1 MSWDEALFG
10 WFYRRV
16 GALANPGPR
25 PDVLARSAL
34 LADLAPRLTLVAS
47 ALAGETIRVR
57 PAETLGGATDGV
69 LHLPPRLDLGPD
81 PAANTRVYLYRVVCG
96 VAAMRRE
103 LYLPPGASPAAALL
117 GTALAQPALCRE
129 ARSMLP
135 GFEALRRDVAAWERA
150 RRPDLHRLAPREAAL
165 ETLLRARLD
174 DDPETESIDDPEA
187 LGRALAAWAE
197 TLKALETRRG
207 SVVPPVVSWGL
218 LMGRGEAAGG
228 SRTKQPR
235 AAASALPQGT
245 ERPGKPRDLVRRV
258 EMGKDRVDEN
268 PLTHSFEKV
277 HTAEEYK
284 GGRKAV
290 DGSDEMASHGEAL
303 DELEMREVIR
313 SNETTRS
320 LYRAD
325 VMLDGF
331 AGELDEDPDALAPSL
346 PYPEWNASA
355 HVWRPA
361 WCSVRIE
368 VGASTVPAD
377 RAHARVQAVLHR
389 HRDAVRVLRAEF
401 ERMAQGR
408 AWRNRQLDGPDV
420 DTDALVDHHAC
431 LQAGHSPPDRLYVS
445 RRRRSPDVA
454 TLVLLDTSLSA
465 DAWVGGRRV
474 LDVARDAV
482 IVLGEVLAGLHDE
495 LGVAAFHSNT
505 RRDCRFTVLKGF
517 AEPWPHA
524 FSRLAS
530 VQPRGYTRIGPALRH
545 ATSLLAKTRART
557 RMLLLVTDGRPTDY
571 DRYEGRYGVADVAM
585 AVREADS
592 AGVKVFALA
601 VDAQARSH
609 LGEMFGQGRYAV
621 MPRPE
626 ALVDAMAAVYRQ
638 ALGR

>member
-16 GALANPGPR
+16 GALANPRPR
-25 PDVLARSAL
+25 PDDLARSAH
-34 LADLAPRLTLVAS
+34 LADLAPRLALVAS
-47 ALAGETIRVR
+47 ALSGETLRVR
-57 PAETLGGATDGV
+57 PAESLGGATDGV
-69 LHLPPRLDLGPD
+69 LHLPTRIDLGPD
-81 PAANTRVYLYRVVCG
+81 RPANTQVYLHRVVCG
-96 VAAMRRE
+96 VAAIRRG
-103 LYLPPGASPAAALL
+103 LYLPPGASPSAALVW
-117 GTALAQPALCRE
+117 TALAQPALFRE
-129 ARSMLP
+129 ARAMLP
-135 GFEALRRDVAAWERA
+135 GFETLRQDVAAWERA
-150 RRPDLHRLAPREAAL
+150 RRPDLDRLAPREAAL
-165 ETLLRARLD
+165 ETLVRARLAD
-174 DDPETESIDDPEA
+174 DFGGEAYDDPEA
-187 LGRALAAWAE
+187 LTQAVTGWTETLHALA
-197 TLKALETRRG
+197 TRRG

-218 LMGRGEAAGG
+218 LMGRGEASGG

-235 AAASALPQGT
+235 AADSALPQGT
-245 ERPGKPRDLVRRV
+245 ERPGKPRDRVRRV

-325 VMLDGF
+325 VMLDGST
-331 AGELDEDPDALAPSL
+331 GELDGDPDPQGL
-346 PYPEWNASA
+346 PYPEWNAST

-361 WCSVRIE
+361 WCSVRVE
-368 VGASTVPAD
+368 VGAATVPAD

-389 HRDAVRVLRAEF
+389 HRDAVRILRAEF

-420 DTDALVDHHAC
+420 DTDALVDRHAC
-431 LQAGHSPPDRLYVS
+431 LRAGHSPPDRLYVS

-454 TLVLLDTSLSA
+454 TLVLLDASLSA

-517 AEPWPHA
+517 AEPWPRA
-524 FSRLAS
+524 FPRLAS

-545 ATSLLAKTRART
+545 ATALLARTRART

-601 VDAQARSH
+601 VEAQARSH
-609 LGEMFGQGRYAV
+609 LGEMFGRGRYAV